1 MFERFTGRARHVVVL
16 SQEEARH
23 LNHNYIGTE
32 HILLGLLGE
41 ADSIGGQVLAGF
53 GFTIDS
59 VREEVADKVGR
70 GKGIPSGHIPFT
82 PRAKKTL
89 ELSLREALAIKH
101 NYIGTEHILLGLIR
115 EGQGVAA
122 QIMSEHADLREIRA
136 AVLEAVSATGSS
148 EAAEAEE
155 GAEGEET
162 NAVLRWLRQR
172 LTRHST
178 SVPFRPELRSADVAS
193 PTRGTP
199 AVEAALQQ
207 AARLAGPLPV
217 GSHHLLLAALEDA
230 NSAASWALASLGV
243 DLDELRAKLRS
254 ARLAGTSDEQP
265 EQAGR
270 RQMAINVS
278 DEMLTIVLTD
288 PVIVEAGKEAL
299 RTLNARKAAAERA
312 AAEQGAGRDQAN
324 IQAEPDLAAADADA
338 DARAAAAARPGDP
351 AEAAPQTAAAEAAD
365 GDPAATSVTS
375 TVIRGD
381 HPAAA
386 GLANVWLELRK
397 TLAFLADTTPP
408 AHRAT
413 HSRTVRAATTMKFS
427 STRTSA
433 ADSADTPAEESAP
446 EPGEETG

>member
-16 SQEEARH
+16 SQEEARL

-41 ADSIGGQVLAGF
+41 PESVGGQVLASF

-59 VREEVADKVGR
+59 AREEVAAMVGR
-70 GKGIPSGHIPFT
+70 GKKAPSGHIPFT

-89 ELSLREALAIKH
+89 ELSLREALALKH
-101 NYIGTEHILLGLIR
+101 KYIGTEHVLLGLIR
-115 EGQGVAA
+115 EGDGVAV
-122 QIMSEHADLREIRA
+122 QIMREHADPAQIRT
-136 AVLEAVSATGSS
+136 AVIEAVYERSG
-148 EAAEAEE
+148 EAVEAEE
-155 GAEGEET
+155 GADEGADET

-172 LTRHST
+172 LTLRHT
-178 SVPFRPELRSADVAS
+178 AAVPFRPEVHGTTVERPS
-193 PTRGTP
+193 RGTP
-199 AVEAALQQ
+199 AVETALEH

-217 GSHHLLLAALEDA
+217 GSHHLLLAALDDT

-243 DLDELRAKLRS
+243 DLDELRAKLRT
-254 ARLAGTSDEQP
+254 ARLAGTTDEQP

-270 RQMAINVS
+270 RQMSINVS

-299 RTLNARKAAAERA
+299 RTLNARKAAAMA
-312 AAEQGAGRDQAN
+312 QAD
-324 IQAEPDLAAADADA
+324 DLAAA
-338 DARAAAAARPGDP
+338 
-351 AEAAPQTAAAEAAD
+351 AETSAAETSAAETST
-365 GDPAATSVTS
+365 PAGSAVEADHEDAGAASVTS

-408 AHRAT
+408 AR
-413 HSRTVRAATTMKFS
+413 RTRIVRTTASSKFG
-427 STRTSA
+427 STRT
-433 ADSADTPAEESAP
+433 DPAEETA
-446 EPGEETG
+446 EPGEGEETA

>member
-16 SQEEARH
+16 SQEEARL

-41 ADSIGGQVLAGF
+41 PESVGGQVLASF
-53 GFTIDS
+53 GFTVDGA
-59 VREEVADKVGR
+59 REEVAAKVGR
-70 GKGIPSGHIPFT
+70 GKKASAGHIPFT

-115 EGQGVAA
+115 EGDGIAV
-122 QIMSEHADLREIRA
+122 QIMREHADPMEIRA
-136 AVLEAVSATGSS
+136 AVLEAVSATGPG
-148 EAAEAEE
+148 EAVEAEE
-155 GAEGEET
+155 GAEET

-172 LTRHST
+172 LTLRHGGAG
-178 SVPFRPELRSADVAS
+178 VPFRPEVHGTTVERPS
-193 PTRGTP
+193 RGTP
-199 AVEAALQQ
+199 AVEAALEQ

-217 GSHHLLLAALEDA
+217 GSHHLLLAALDDA

-243 DLDELRAKLRS
+243 DLDELRAKLRT
-254 ARLAGTSDEQP
+254 ARLAGTTDEQP

-278 DEMLTIVLTD
+278 DEMLTVVLTD

-299 RTLNARKAAAERA
+299 RTLNARKAAAEQA
-312 AAEQGAGRDQAN
+312 ATEQADDSAGDSAGDSAETPAAQA
-324 IQAEPDLAAADADA
+324 
-338 DARAAAAARPGDP
+338 
-351 AEAAPQTAAAEAAD
+351 TD
-365 GDPAATSVTS
+365 GDAGAASVAAS
-375 TVIRGD
+375 VIRGD

-408 AHRAT
+408 AR
-413 HSRTVRAATTMKFS
+413 RTRTFRTTTTTKFS
-427 STRTSA
+427 SKATSSSATSA
-433 ADSADTPAEESAP
+433 SFAEPAAEPAQESTP
-446 EPGEETG
+446 EPGEETA

>member
-70 GKGIPSGHIPFT
+70 GKGMPSGHIPFT

-136 AVLEAVSATGSS
+136 AVLEAVSATGSG

-155 GAEGEET
+155 GEEGEET

-254 ARLAGTSDEQP
+254 ARLAGTTDEQP

-312 AAEQGAGRDQAN
+312 AAEQGAGRDQAYRE
-324 IQAEPDLAAADADA
+324 AEPGQATSDAA
-338 DARAAAAARPGDP
+338 ARAAAAAQAGDP
-351 AEAAPQTAAAEAAD
+351 AEAAPQTAAAQATE
-365 GDPAATSVTS
+365 GDPAAASVTS

-408 AHRAT
+408 AYRA
-413 HSRTVRAATTMKFS
+413 SRTVRTAANLRFS
-427 STRTSA
+427 SSRTSA
-433 ADSADTPAEESAP
+433 PEPADPPAEENAP

>member
-1 MFERFTGRARHVVVL
+1 MFERFTNRARHVVVL
-16 SQEEARH
+16 AQEEAR
-23 LNHNYIGTE
+23 LLDHNYIGTE

-41 ADSIGGQVLAGF
+41 PESIGGKVLATF
-53 GFTIDS
+53 GITRDGA
-59 VREEVADKVGR
+59 REEVTAKVGR
-70 GKGIPSGHIPFT
+70 GKKAPSGHIPFT

-115 EGQGVAA
+115 EGEGVAV
-122 QIMSEHADLREIRA
+122 QIMGEHADVLAIRA
-136 AVLEAVSATGSS
+136 AVFDAVSAPGSLS
-148 EAAEAEE
+148 GESVEAEE
-155 GAEGEET
+155 AAEET

-172 LTRHST
+172 LTLRHAA
-178 SVPFRPELRSADVAS
+178 SVPFRPELRSTVERPS
-193 PTRGTP
+193 HGTP
-199 AVEAALQQ
+199 AVEAALEQ

-217 GSHHLLLAALEDA
+217 GSHHLLLAALDDQ

-254 ARLAGTSDEQP
+254 ARLAGTTDEQP

-278 DEMLTIVLTD
+278 DEILTVVLTN

-299 RTLNARKAAAERA
+299 RTLNAR
-312 AAEQGAGRDQAN
+312 
-324 IQAEPDLAAADADA
+324 
-338 DARAAAAARPGDP
+338 
-351 AEAAPQTAAAEAAD
+351 TAAAEAVA
-365 GDPAATSVTS
+365 GQAEPPEALAEASPAQEPGAASVTA

-397 TLAFLADTTPP
+397 TLSTLADTTPP
-408 AHRAT
+408 SAHPARHFGQPRPGPAG
-413 HSRTVRAATTMKFS
+413 ATTGE
-427 STRTSA
+427 TT
-433 ADSADTPAEESAP
+433 
-446 EPGEETG
+446 EETTEETTPGNPEEETA